1 MKKFWMILAL
11 AGMFATTA
19 VSCGEKKEEA
29 TEEAPAEGEAT
40 EEAPAEEA
48 TEEAPAEE
56 APAEGDTATAE

>member
-19 VSCGEKKEEA
+19 VSCGAKKEEA
-29 TEEAPAEGEAT
+29 TEEAPAEG
-40 EEAPAEEA
+40 

-56 APAEGDTATAE
+56 APAEEAPAEEAPAEDTTKAE